1 MGLTLS
7 QRWEEPMGQV
17 TALKD
22 APAIDPA
29 SVLPTR
35 RGLYYGGAW
44 HEAADGRTFDV
55 TSPGNGQSLGKVAD
69 ASAEDV
75 DAAVEAA
82 RKAFPGWRDTAPL
95 ERARILR
102 QVAQIVRDNARELAL
117 LDALDCG
124 NPAAAMVGDAAIA
137 AAQID
142 FFAGLV
148 TEMKG
153 ASIPMGPDRLNT
165 SVREPLGVVA
175 RIIPFNHPFMFA
187 AGKSAAPLAA
197 GNTIVVKPPE
207 QAPLSALRLAELLDG
222 VLPPGIFNVVTG
234 AGRETGQTLVAHPHT
249 DSVALI
255 GSVGAGQGVMLGA
268 AERVK
273 PVLLELGGKNA
284 LIAFADAD
292 PVAVADAMIAGMNF
306 AWCGQSCGS
315 TSRAFLHE
323 AIHDAVLDALLEK
336 IGRFRPGR
344 PENWATTMG
353 AIISRQQHERILDYI
368 ETAITEGARLVTGG
382 RVPDAEDTRGGLFIE
397 PTVFADVTQS
407 MTIAREEIF
416 GPVLSVLK
424 WSEEGQMLADVNA
437 VDVGL
442 TCAIWTNDLAA
453 AMRVSSAVD
462 VGYVW
467 VNEVSRHFLGAPFGG
482 VKLSGLGREECLA
495 ELMSFT
501 REKNIHIRYGSRAV

>member
-1 MGLTLS
+1 MKLAAPAAA
-7 QRWEEPMGQV
+7 Q
-17 TALKD
+17 
-22 APAIDPA
+22 PAIDPA
-29 SVLPTR
+29 SVLPGH

-44 HEAADGRTFDV
+44 HEAEGGARFPV
-55 TSPGNGQSLGKVAD
+55 TSPGSGASLGEAAD
-69 ASAEDV
+69 ASADDV
-75 DAAVEAA
+75 GAAVAAA
-82 RKAFPGWRDTAPL
+82 RAAFPGWRDTAPL
-95 ERARILR
+95 ERARLLR
-102 QVAQIVRDNARELAL
+102 RMAAIVRDNARELAM

-124 NPAAAMVGDAAIA
+124 NPVAAMVGDAAIA

-175 RIIPFNHPFMFA
+175 RIVPFNHPFMFA

-207 QAPLSALRLAELLDG
+207 QAPLSALRLAELLDD
-222 VLPPGIFNVVTG
+222 VLPPGVFNVVTG
-234 AGRETGQTLVAHPHT
+234 AGRATGQALVAHPGT

-255 GSVGAGQGVMLGA
+255 GSVAAGQGVMRGA

-284 LIAFADAD
+284 LIALADAD
-292 PVAVADAMIAGMNF
+292 PAAVAEAMIAGMNF

-315 TSRAFLHE
+315 TSRAFLHAE
-323 AIHDAVLDALLEK
+323 IHDAVLEALVAR

-344 PENWATTMG
+344 PEEWSTTMG
-353 AIISRQQHERILDYI
+353 AIISPAQHERILGYI
-368 ETAITEGARLVTGG
+368 ATAKAEGARLVCGGGVPTG
-382 RVPDAEDTRGGLFIE
+382 PDTDGGLFVE
-397 PTVFADVTQS
+397 PTVFADVRQD

-424 WSEEGQMLADVNA
+424 WQDEAQMLRDVNA
-437 VDVGL
+437 VEVGL
-442 TCAIWTNDLAA
+442 TCAIWTNNLSA
-453 AMRVSSAVD
+453 AMRLSAAVD

-482 VKLSGLGREECLA
+482 TKLSGVGREECLA

-501 REKNIHIRYGSRAV
+501 REKNIHIRYGARAV